1 MRRGQTLTE
10 YLLLGILIA
19 IAVIVALTV
28 FGEGLRN
35 RYANTVNQL
44 PFP

>member
-19 IAVIVALTV
+19 IVVIAALTV
-28 FGEGLRN
+28 FGRGLRN
-35 RYANTVNQL
+35 RYANTVNRL

>member
-1 MRRGQTLTE
+1 MRRGQTLAE

-19 IAVIVALTV
+19 IVALTV
-28 FGEGLRN
+28 FGGGLRN
-35 RYANTVNQL
+35 RYANTVNRL

>member
-19 IAVIVALTV
+19 VVVIAALTV
-28 FGEGLRN
+28 FGRGLSN